1 MGRKKYIFVQVS
13 DRIFQSEAW
22 PAFAKTMEQD
32 PDVVLT
38 RVSSP
43 KAATARVEEASNNVR
58 HGSFCVYLQWH
69 FYQGDVDFGLVI
81 SLGSCRGS
89 RDLARFVYSG
99 LQHMN
104 LGSGVQQKLHC
115 DYNELEI
122 ERRAGMKDLVALHQ
136 ASRGKCVPVVFRPM
150 GDRNKKAR
158 ETARDPGRMRVM
170 GTVLAQ
176 QCVRFIERYA

>member
-1 MGRKKYIFVQVS
+1 MGRKKHIFVQVS
-13 DRIFQSEAW
+13 DRILKSDAW
-22 PAFAKTMEQD
+22 PAFLQTAGQD
-32 PDVVLT
+32 PDVVVT
-38 RVSSP
+38 RVGSP
-43 KAATARVEEASNNVR
+43 KAATARVEEALADVR

-69 FYQGDVDFGLVI
+69 LYQGDVDFGIVI
-81 SLGSCRGS
+81 SLGNCRGS

-104 LGSGVQQKLHC
+104 LGSAVKQKIHA

-122 ERRAGMKDLVALHQ
+122 ERRAGMKDLAELHRV
-136 ASRGKCVPVVFRPM
+136 SRGKCVPVVFRPM
-150 GDRNKKAR
+150 GERNRKAG
-158 ETARDPGRMRVM
+158 ESFKDSGRMRVM